1 LPGASDPA
9 HLSATSKKTAR
20 LSRSLCAVSL
30 SLLLLCLLLF
40 SSTADAG
47 SRRLT
52 ISIHASPQLLASAP
66 AKNAVDDTLQLLH
79 RSFPQAEITLNRDG
93 AVILQLPDRTTP
105 TAAGKVPDQSYRWRS
120 RRQGARTVLHLQA
133 TTPEGVSAGLYGL
146 LQEQLK
152 IRFVHPR
159 QTIFPCYRSWPLPAA
174 FSFSGQ
180 PRFQNQGFHLHTL
193 HPMELTEQLHDPLHP
208 GGFEDIAAY
217 LDWLARNGQNS
228 FQFFLLREVDRAAWP
243 AHARRMVAYAHSRGI
258 RCGVEISLAMLQQQ
272 AFQAITL
279 LKPLPTHRRQVEQTL
294 GWLFQVPW
302 DFITLESMMGE
313 HLPLISRLLP
323 SAQRHLEQLVEQQ
336 YGRPL
341 LYATHVIR
349 GRGEEK
355 VRRPLHPASGILIH
369 TVMCYSASEDKAP
382 VYGNR
387 NQCFMLEAAKAEV
400 AGRQTWYW
408 PESSYWVGFDSSVPL
423 LLLPYLDSRWDDINL
438 MGKVGVHGHL
448 TFSTGWEWGYWLV
461 DWSIARWSW
470 QYRDNGRL
478 RGTSPL
484 SRLAELL
491 PDRELNRQWQQALQ
505 LQNRFLKQQE
515 LLRYLAAA
523 TPFSELPTP
532 FDLPFQP
539 APEFSYRWLL
549 HDADDTATA
558 DLLNGP
564 VADLRSYAIEMAAVT
579 DRLAARISRL
589 RRNNNVDE
597 GPLALAQ
604 ELCDALQMTAL
615 RARHRSLTLQ
625 ALIVKHR
632 DALGG
637 QQESG
642 RLMLQAR
649 LVRQNALQ
657 LVQQRELQY
666 RYPVELLARQRPS
679 LTAYPFG
686 YLYPVSG
693 LIFWQR
699 EEEQVRH
706 ERFDPLFMKLWD
718 IRRTLGL
725 GSAFTHN

>member
-1 LPGASDPA
+1 MSRSI
-9 HLSATSKKTAR
+9 LSAV
-20 LSRSLCAVSL
+20 LYLLLPC
-30 SLLLLCLLLF
+30 LLLLSF
-40 SSTADAG
+40 STTADAA
-47 SRRLT
+47 SRLT
-52 ISIHASPQLLASAP
+52 ISIHAPAQVMASAP
-66 AKNAVDDTLQLLH
+66 AKTAVDDTLQLL
-79 RSFPQAEITLNRDG
+79 RRIFPQSDITLNRNG
-93 AVILQLPDRTTP
+93 AVILQLPDRIP
-105 TAAGKVPDQSYRWRS
+105 PAVAGKVPDQGYRWRS
-120 RRQGARTVLHLQA
+120 RCQGARTVLQLHA
-133 TTPEGVSAGLYGL
+133 TSPEGVSAGLYGL

-159 QTIFPCYRSWPLPAA
+159 QTIFPRYRAWPLPTV

-180 PRFQNQGFHLHTL
+180 PRFLHQGFHLHTL
-193 HPMELTEQLHDPLHP
+193 HPMELTEQLHDPLRP
-208 GGFEDIAAY
+208 GGFEDVTAY
-217 LDWLARNGQNS
+217 LDWLVRNGQNS

-243 AHARRMVAYAHSRGI
+243 AHARRIVAYAHSRGI

-279 LKPLPTHRRQVEQTL
+279 LHPLPTHRRQVEQTL
-294 GWLFQVPW
+294 AWLFQVPW

-323 SAQRHLEQLVEQQ
+323 SAQRHLEQLVDRQ

-341 LYATHVIR
+341 LYATHVIS

-369 TVMCYSASEDKAP
+369 TVMCYSVSEDKAP

-423 LLLPYLDSRWDDINL
+423 LLLPYLDSRWDDIQV
-438 MGKVGVHGHL
+438 MEKVGVHGHL
-448 TFSTGWEWGYWLV
+448 TFSTGWEWGYWLM

-478 RGTSPL
+478 RSTAPL

-491 PDRELNRQWQQALQ
+491 PDRELIRQWQRALQ
-505 LQNRFLKQQE
+505 LQNHFLKQQE

-523 TPFSELPTP
+523 TPFSELPAP

-549 HDADDTATA
+549 HDADNAA
-558 DLLNGP
+558 CAALLNGP
-564 VADLRSYAIEMAAVT
+564 ATDLKRYAEQMEEVT
-579 DRLAARISRL
+579 DRLTARITRL
-589 RRNNNVDE
+589 RRNNSVAE
-597 GPLALAQ
+597 GPLALSQ
-604 ELCDALQMTAL
+604 ELADALQMTAL

-625 ALIVKHR
+625 ALTVKHR

-637 QQESG
+637 QQESD
-642 RLMLQAR
+642 RLLLRAS
-649 LVRQNALQ
+649 LVRQHALQ
-657 LVQQRELQY
+657 LVRQRELQY

-693 LIFWQR
+693 LFFWQR

-706 ERFDPLFMKLWD
+706 ERFDPLFMKVWD

-725 GSAFTHN
+725 GSAFKHN